1 MNGGHFQAMLF
12 MMNRPEP
19 LRQSSLLMVLA
30 TGIGHAPSLMA
41 GLKALAEESSPP
53 WSGKVE
59 HLRSLLGEGQ
69 SLSEALT
76 VTRDLLPEESVIA
89 IRVAEQAGSLKQVL
103 AEEAHRL
110 MQGGTRGN
118 AVQPTIP
125 MTLLW
130 LMIIGGIA
138 FFVLSFLMIF
148 IIPKFKAIFE
158 GFGIEMPTTT
168 LTVIEA
174 SDYFMDYWYLFAF
187 PGVCVISYL
196 TSCVIKA
203 NLNYVQTG
211 HVAWSE
217 HFPRFWTPLIL
228 RLLSVTVSAEK
239 PIGEG
244 VHEILRELKPGK
256 ASQQLSAVRQQISA
270 GTDCWQAMKT
280 AGFLQDRELAFL
292 ESSIKTRH
300 LDWGLLHLS
309 RSIESRRQRLTTL
322 LANLI
327 QPPIIL
333 AIGAVVGFVVL
344 AMFKPL
350 VQLILE
356 MG

>member
-41 GLKALAEESSPP
+41 GLQALADESSPP

-76 VTRDLLPEESVIA
+76 VTRDLLPEESLIA

-110 MQGGTRGN
+110 MQDSTRGN
-118 AVQPTIP
+118 AVQPTVP
-125 MTLLW
+125 TTLLW
-130 LMIIGGIA
+130 LMMIAGIA
-138 FFVLSFLMIF
+138 FCVISFLMIF
-148 IIPKFKAIFE
+148 IVPKFKYIFE
-158 GFGIEMPTTT
+158 SFGVDMPPMT
-168 LTVIEA
+168 LTLIA
-174 SDYFMDYWYLFAF
+174 TSDFFMSYWYLIAF
-187 PGVCVISYL
+187 PGACVIGYL
-196 TSCVIKA
+196 TIWVIKA
-203 NLNYVQTG
+203 NLKYVQTG

-244 VHEILRELKPGK
+244 VHEIQRELQPGK
-256 ASQQLSAVRQQISA
+256 ASQRLSAVRQQISA

-300 LDWGLLHLS
+300 LDWGLLHLA

-322 LANLI
+322 FATLI
-327 QPPIIL
+327 QPPLIL